1 MSLKA
6 KVSEEL
12 KTAMKEKNAAK
23 LGILRVLKAEIE
35 RNEQTSTGKIDL
47 PDTDVI
53 KLVKKLVEGI
63 KETTKDQTEIEV
75 LEAYLPT
82 QLTESAIR
90 MIVATVKQSGQTQM
104 SEFMKFFKTYHDGQY
119 DGKLLSNIVKEA
131 LA

>member
-6 KVSEEL
+6 KVSEDL
-12 KTAMKEKNAAK
+12 KSAMKEKNVAK

-35 RNEQTSTGKIDL
+35 RNEQTAAGKIDL
-47 PDTDVI
+47 PDADVV

-63 KETTKDQTEIEV
+63 KETTKDQTEIDV
-75 LEAYLPT
+75 LEAYLPS

-90 MIVATVKQSGQTQM
+90 MIVGTVKQAGFHQM
-104 SEFMKFFKTYHDGQY
+104 GDFMSFFKTHHNGQY
-119 DGKLLSNIVKEA
+119 DGKLLSTIVKET

>member
-35 RNEQTSTGKIDL
+35 RNEQTAAGKIDL
-47 PDTDVI
+47 PDGDVI

-63 KETTKDQTEIEV
+63 KETTKDQVEIDV
-75 LEAYLPT
+75 LEAYLPK
-82 QLTESAIR
+82 QLSEAEIK
-90 MIVATVKQSGQTQM
+90 MIVATVKQSGANQM
-104 SEFMKFFKTYHDGQY
+104 GDFMKYFKSYHDGQY
-119 DGKLLSNIVKEA
+119 DGKLLSNLVKEA